1 MTAEFGRKHQ
11 GAVRVR
17 PWSAALLVAAA
28 LALAGCMEA
37 RMLSGEERYG
47 TVTTFT
53 SNIPGGIYPAYIATI
68 NGKNI
73 NSTDAIKPTRTGL
86 GTGSQI
92 GTNRHTIRLPPGD
105 HEIRLVADLT
115 QATGALSREINNRS
129 GGGGTIKL
137 YVEEGRRYYL
147 GARLSG
153 GRRGEWEAVVWRVED
168 DESYDQSIMQ

>member
-1 MTAEFGRKHQ
+1 MAKTLGRKERAARQARHR
-11 GAVRVR
+11 A
-17 PWSAALLVAAA
+17 AALLVVAA

-47 TVTTFT
+47 TVTTFS
-53 SNIPGGIYPAYIATI
+53 SNIPGGVYPAYIATI

-86 GTGSQI
+86 GTGSQV

-115 QATGALSREINNRS
+115 QATGTLSREISSRS
-129 GGGGTIKL
+129 GGGGTIKIF
-137 YVEEGRRYYL
+137 VEEGRRYYL

-168 DESYDQSIMQ
+168 DESYDQSIM